1 MLSGRSSVESSGA
14 EGSFIRERS
23 RNGSSSEAVGLA
35 GDMLAGDML
44 PSCCVA
50 SPLSWTT
57 PRGGLMTSEGGG
69 GVVSGAASFSD
80 SENVMRGGDVV
91 GVDTRSKL
99 S

>member
-1 MLSGRSSVESSGA
+1 M
-14 EGSFIRERS
+14 
-23 RNGSSSEAVGLA
+23 
-35 GDMLAGDML
+35 
-44 PSCCVA
+44 
-50 SPLSWTT
+50 
-57 PRGGLMTSEGGG
+57 MTSEGGG